1 MLPPHFTGAGM
12 ERLRKIGIETF
23 VECYGHHE
31 MPDCFRRVLY
41 FLLASIVYHVEFL
54 RETLSEGHPLWNQRL
69 FTRPVTVDGVTY
81 SSACTSLSGMV
92 VTGLDRCEE
101 TGLQATEIPTH
112 LIVANAVSALNDQ
125 FSAEMEEARRER
137 AEIKAGILQL

>member
-1 MLPPHFTGAGM
+1 
-12 ERLRKIGIETF
+12 
-23 VECYGHHE
+23 

-41 FLLASIVYHVEFL
+41 FLLASIVYHVKFL
-54 RETLSEGHPLWNQRL
+54 RETLSEGHPLWNQRF

-81 SSACTSLSGMV
+81 SSSCTALSGMV

-101 TGLQATEIPTH
+101 TGLQATGIPTH
-112 LIVANAVSALNDQ
+112 LIVANAVSELKDQ

-137 AEIKAGILQL
+137 AEIKAGILQLKTELPIVSL